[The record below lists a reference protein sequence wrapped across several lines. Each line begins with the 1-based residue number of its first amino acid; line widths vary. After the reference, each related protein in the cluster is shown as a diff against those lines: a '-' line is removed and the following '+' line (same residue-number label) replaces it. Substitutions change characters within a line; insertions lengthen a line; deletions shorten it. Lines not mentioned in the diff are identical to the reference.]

1 MLTSAVALVLALTGP
16 TSVKFAS
23 LPTQVAQNKIVVAAV
38 TVEPPNAKC
47 ALSVKYANGSTQPGL
62 KPTGAIAGRASWVFK
77 VAPAAAA
84 GAARATATC
93 GRARVTKTFRVVKT
107 IGGSVAPIKLNVVK
121 SGFSIRPKLSGGSD
135 VSYGVLIQNTSKDSD
150 AVRVFALVNFVY
162 SDNVL
167 YGSATSMINVIGAG
181 QTYALGG
188 MLAFPSG
195 APVLHLEVVLQV
207 GGREPHSLQLPEL
220 SNTRVMGS
228 SYDPGWVGSV
238 EGELANNVKGQ
249 VLQST
254 KLSTVLLDAAGNVLG
269 GGVGFAIA
277 ALPPGA
283 REFYKITSGLPP
295 IPLDKAASAV
305 VSLEPRYRPVEPA

>member
-1 MLTSAVALVLALTGP
+1 MAHETKSSFINNNAVP
-16 TSVKFAS
+16 T
-23 LPTQVAQNKIVVAAV
+23 PT
-38 TVEPPNAKC
+38 
-47 ALSVKYANGSTQPGL
+47 ANGIKTPNSVI
-62 KPTGAIAGRASWVFK
+62 KK
-77 VAPAAAA
+77 VA
-84 GAARATATC
+84 
-93 GRARVTKTFRVVKT
+93 FFW
-107 IGGSVAPIKLNVVK
+107 
-121 SGFSIRPKLSGGSD
+121 FSMDIVSHMTVLF
-135 VSYGVLIQNTSKDSD
+135 SYGVLIQNTSKDSD

-167 YGSATSMINVIGAG
+167 YGSATSMISVIGAG

-195 APVLHLEVVLQV
+195 APVLRLEVVLQV

-228 SYDPGWVGSV
+228 AYDPGWVGSV

-254 KLSTVLLDAAGNVLG
+254 KLSTVILDAAGNVLG

-305 VSLEPRYRPVEPA
+305 VSLEPRYRPVDPA